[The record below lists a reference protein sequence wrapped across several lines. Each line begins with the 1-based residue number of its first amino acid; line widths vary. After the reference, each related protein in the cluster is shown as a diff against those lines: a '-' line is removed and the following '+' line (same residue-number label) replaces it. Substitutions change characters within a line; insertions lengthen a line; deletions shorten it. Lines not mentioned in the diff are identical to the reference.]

1 MKMMKMIYMMKMIN
15 MMKPTKTF
23 YKILL
28 IKVTDI
34 PGVEVGCLFSGEL
47 DGDHDSEVFF
57 SLRGFFLT
65 QRYFFYSEVF

>member
-1 MKMMKMIYMMKMIN
+1 MKIMKMIIYMMKMIK

-47 DGDHDSEVFF
+47 DSDHDSEVFF
-57 SLRGFFLT
+57 FT
-65 QRYFFYSEVF
+65 QRFFFDSEVFF